1 MMLVIAGHLFPSTIK
16 GGFIGVDLFF
26 VISGFV
32 ITLQMGKLHESNP
45 TTFLREFYSRRIK
58 RILPSALLV
67 TIVSVIATSYFLGP
81 VAGNN
86 AKLDGAWTNSFL
98 GNFHFHNLALN
109 YFETGT
115 QQSPL
120 QHYWSLSIEEQFYLI
135 WPALFLIMA
144 IKSKSVRAKQLTL
157 ILIIGVSLFSALYLT
172 EIKGDPIFFM
182 SSTRIWEL
190 GLGALLAVSAIS
202 ICIPKALIYF
212 SLGILLLSSVLIQPT
227 MQWPGLLAIPV
238 AVAAALLLINN
249 PRLGQLPILNNKS
262 AIYLG
267 NLSYLLYLWHW
278 PILVIFKALS
288 TSFGSIE
295 KLYVLLLTVFLS
307 VITHH
312 FFEDPIRF
320 SNTAKPRT
328 TIALGISAVAVLS
341 GFLLISYQG

>member
-86 AKLDGAWTNSFL
+86 AKLDGAWTTSFL

-157 ILIIGVSLFSALYLT
+157 LFIISGSLFSALYLA

-190 GLGALLAVSAIS
+190 GLGALLAVSTIS
-202 ICIPKALIYF
+202 IRIPKALIYF

-227 MQWPGLLAIPV
+227 MQWPGVVAIPV
-238 AVAAALLLINN
+238 AVAAAVLLINN

-288 TSFGSIE
+288 SSFGSIE

-328 TIALGISAVAVLS
+328 TIALGISAVAILS
-341 GFLLISYQG
+341 AFLLISYQG

>member
-67 TIVSVIATSYFLGP
+67 TIISVIATSYFLGP

-157 ILIIGVSLFSALYLT
+157 ILIIGASLFSALYLA